1 MASFY
6 GNCHIENI
14 VAGEA
19 ITAPAWVYVSTSDG
33 KMYKASAVSTT
44 NPAVGL
50 VFADVASGDTG
61 QAVFSGVIE
70 WDFLTPISAAR
81 VYYLSSSSAG
91 AQTTTAPTNKQHL
104 GYATSSTRLII
115 NPQPFAEAGGGGG
128 GGVASVTGPGVDNT
142 DAANPEVNARPYNV
156 YTALWSQTGT
166 DAPTVTV
173 IENTFSAAI
182 SWTYSDV
189 GTYVGELTG
198 AFVVDK
204 TVTNLNTYT
213 FTLNNADT
221 GVYLGCRRT
230 NSDTV
235 TMRCFDATISP
246 VEAEVYEMF
255 LEIRVY

>member
-33 KMYKASAVSTT
+33 KMYKASAASTT

-81 VYYLSSSSAG
+81 VYYLSSSTAG

-142 DAANPEVNARPYNV
+142 DAANPEVSARPYNV
-156 YTALWSQTGT
+156 YSAFITQSGT
-166 DAPTVTV
+166 DAPMAT
-173 IENTFSAAI
+173 ILENTFSGDI
-182 SWTYSDV
+182 VWTYNDV
-189 GTYVGELTG
+189 GSYTGTLSG
-198 AFVVDK
+198 AFAANK
-204 TVTNLNTYT
+204 TLSNYSMLTPYINGGDALVYATIAR
-213 FTLNNADT
+213 NN
-221 GVYLGCRRT
+221 VNEVSFL
-230 NSDTV
+230 V
-235 TMRCFDATISP
+235 LDATLSP
-246 VEAEVYEMF
+246 SEANVNEMF